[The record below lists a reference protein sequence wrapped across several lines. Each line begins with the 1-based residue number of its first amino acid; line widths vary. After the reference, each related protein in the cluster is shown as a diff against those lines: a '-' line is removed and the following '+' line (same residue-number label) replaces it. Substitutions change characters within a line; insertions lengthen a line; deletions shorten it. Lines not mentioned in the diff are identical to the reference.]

1 MRVSVLPAE
10 VEPETDSGWVRCES
24 CATLLY
30 RKRFLRCFQVCPECG
45 WHRRL
50 TASQRLDTLL
60 DPGSA
65 AVFAPVGQII
75 TDPLEFIDQL
85 PYPERLSAAQAKTG
99 LDEAVLCAVGTIGGH
114 PVVLAV
120 MEFRFMGGSMG
131 VGAGERVTQAAERA
145 LRDRLPLILVT
156 ASGGIRMQEGPLS
169 LMQMPKTC
177 QALAQLDEA
186 GVLTVSVLTDP
197 TYGGVTASFAT
208 LTDVILAEP
217 QARIG
222 FAGRRVIEQTVCQQL
237 PEEFQTAESFLRHG
251 LIGRV
256 VPRAEL
262 RDVLL
267 RLLAVQGPLPDPY
280 LGAEPAE
287 DPSVHPAPERDAWT
301 AVTLAR
307 HTGRP
312 TTLDYISYLLEGFQ
326 ELHGDRTCGD
336 CPAMVAGVGRLNGL
350 PLVVVGH
357 QKGHTTGELIQRNFG
372 MSAPQGY
379 RKAARLMRLAA
390 KWRIPVLTLIDT
402 PGAAAGPEADNHG
415 QAVAIAESQRLMAG
429 LPVPIVAVVTGEGG
443 SGGAVALGVADKVF
457 ACANAIYSVIS
468 PEGCA
473 AILWGAQTAAPR
485 AAVALGLDADRLLDL
500 GVIDAVIPEP
510 PGGAAGDHVVAAARL
525 RTAVVAAFAELLR
538 REPDQLIS
546 ERRERFRRFGLPR
559 AAERD
564 GFVLVREGPQERG
577 DSVHGQDDQAVR
589 GSRCRR

>member
-1 MRVSVLPAE
+1 MSGLLAE
-10 VEPETDSGWVRCES
+10 AEPETDTGWVRCES

-30 RKRFLRCFQVCPECG
+30 WKRFVRCLQVCPECG

-50 TASQRLDTLL
+50 TAGQRIDTLL

-65 AVFAPVGQII
+65 SVFTLVGQTV
-75 TDPLEFIDQL
+75 TDPLRFIDKL
-85 PYPERLSAAQAKTG
+85 PYPERLSAARAKTG
-99 LDEAVLCAVGTIGGH
+99 LDAAVLCAVGTIGGH

-120 MEFRFMGGSMG
+120 MDFRFMGGSMG
-131 VGAGERVTQAAERA
+131 IGAGERVTQAAERA

-222 FAGRRVIEQTVCQQL
+222 FAGRRVIEQMVYQQL
-237 PEEFQTAESFLRHG
+237 PEDFQTAESFLRHG
-251 LIGRV
+251 LIDRV
-256 VPRAEL
+256 VPRPEL
-262 RDVLL
+262 QDVLL
-267 RLLAVQGPLPDPY
+267 RLLAVQGPLPEVSP
-280 LGAEPAE
+280 GTEPEPAE
-287 DPSVHPAPERDAWT
+287 NPSVRPAPERDSWQ

-326 ELHGDRTCGD
+326 ELQGDRTCGD

-357 QKGHTTGELIQRNFG
+357 QKGHTTSELIQRNFG
-372 MSAPQGY
+372 MSSPQGY
-379 RKAARLMRLAA
+379 RKAARVMRLAA

-402 PGAAAGPEADNHG
+402 PGAAAGPEAESHG
-415 QAVAIAESQRLMAG
+415 QAVAIAESQRLMAS

-473 AILWGAQTAAPR
+473 AILWGTQTAAPR
-485 AAVALGLDADRLLDL
+485 AAAALGLDADRLLDL
-500 GVIDAVIPEP
+500 GVIDGVIPEP
-510 PGGAAGDHVVAAARL
+510 PDGAQGDHVMVAARL
-525 RTAVVAAFAELLR
+525 RAAIVAAFAELLP
-538 REPDQLIS
+538 REPNQLVS

-559 AAERD
+559 AAER
-564 GFVLVREGPQERG
+564 G
-577 DSVHGQDDQAVR
+577 
-589 GSRCRR
+589 